1 MAREYN
7 VISGDGHIDLNP
19 DAWRDRVAAKWRD
32 RAPKRVA
39 MPDGMDAIQVDGG
52 HPHTIGLT
60 RNVGYEKTDDLA
72 VKVPTFDN
80 GFGGGPPEQR
90 LREQDEDGLDAE
102 VLFSQLTPVLRDAK
116 DDDLFL
122 DLVRAYNEF
131 LGEEYQAADPDRL
144 VPMGLLPTTGVDD
157 AIREMEHCAAVGLRG
172 VKLDAFP
179 TGLSY
184 PTPDDDRF
192 WAVAVAMRMPLTS
205 HSDGRLGLERR
216 GPSFQYEKEPGT
228 DTVHQAD
235 PFTYFFR
242 FTSDSMKATTQMAF
256 AGVWDRFPELQIYW
270 AETMIGWFEYGI
282 WQIDEHYDRYMDHI
296 HANWGLRRLDRKP
309 SEYIKERTFWG
320 FLHDPVG
327 VRHRDSVGVDRLIWG
342 TDFAHAASDWPNSVA
357 VMESDFAG
365 VPEAEKRMM
374 LVDNVVRYFRLDAQ

>member
-39 MPDGMDAIQVDGG
+39 MPNGMDAIQVDGG

-102 VLFSQLTPVLRDAK
+102 VLFSQLTPLLRDAK

-144 VPMGLLPTTGVDD
+144 IPMGLLPTTGVDD

-172 VKLDAFP
+172 VKLDA
-179 TGLSY
+179 Y
-184 PTPDDDRF
+184 PTPACRTPRPRTTASGPPPSPCACRSPATATDVS
-192 WAVAVAMRMPLTS
+192 ASNVAGRRSSTRRSRAQTRCTRRTRSPTS
-205 HSDGRLGLERR
+205 SAS
-216 GPSFQYEKEPGT
+216 P
-228 DTVHQAD
+228 
-235 PFTYFFR
+235 
-242 FTSDSMKATTQMAF
+242 AT
-256 AGVWDRFPELQIYW
+256 R
-270 AETMIGWFEYGI
+270 
-282 WQIDEHYDRYMDHI
+282 
-296 HANWGLRRLDRKP
+296 
-309 SEYIKERTFWG
+309 
-320 FLHDPVG
+320 
-327 VRHRDSVGVDRLIWG
+327 
-342 TDFAHAASDWPNSVA
+342 
-357 VMESDFAG
+357 
-365 VPEAEKRMM
+365 
-374 LVDNVVRYFRLDAQ
+374 